1 MRRLTAYISGKVQRS
16 GYRGKVVTIARAFG
30 LRGNVQNLPDGRVKV
45 VAEGEEADLERFADA
60 LVIKNA
66 IIDVTSC
73 EKQYDAP
80 TNVFD
85 GFGKI
90 VNEEETDSRLDS
102 AVDHLKVLIDLTKQG
117 LGKQDQM
124 LGKQDQMLGK
134 QDQMLDRMDL
144 LLGKQDDVVGKIDE
158 AKSEIITEIR
168 ELRFDFKTSFEERLS
183 RIENDV
189 AQVKAKIGL

>member
-1 MRRLTAYISGKVQRS
+1 MRRLTAYISGKIQRA

-66 IIDVTSC
+66 IIDVTSI

-90 VNEEETDSRLDS
+90 VDEGETDARLDS
-102 AVDHLKVLIDLTKQG
+102 AVDHLKKLIELSERGLNKQDQM
-117 LGKQDQM
+117 LDRQDQMLAKQDQM
-124 LGKQDQMLGK
+124 LGK
-134 QDQMLDRMDL
+134 MDL
-144 LLGKQDDVVGKIDE
+144 LLGKQDDIIGKIDE
-158 AKSEIITEIR
+158 AKSEIITEIK
-168 ELRFDFKTSFEERLS
+168 ELRADFRSSLEERLS
-183 RIENDV
+183 RIESDL
-189 AQVKAKIGL
+189 AQVKAKIGI